1 MDAHDGRALPRDGE
15 PAQPDQRIELQP
27 PRVAPQEDRMDL
39 DHDRIMKTRIRNA
52 QSIGKVRLH
61 ASRAGSAGPHDLL
74 AKRR

>member
-1 MDAHDGRALPRDGE
+1 MN
-15 PAQPDQRIELQP
+15 
-27 PRVAPQEDRMDL
+27 L